1 MPNRVALSSLNAS
14 TIDILNVIRANAS
27 IEYQSSVPEI
37 TTETDIPVVGEILYG
52 TPALANQFIN
62 ALINRIA
69 LVRVKSATFNN
80 PYARLKK
87 GYLEYGE
94 SIEDVFVDIARVM
107 IFSNEK
113 AEDRELKQ
121 YIPDVKSA
129 FYAINWRTIYPV
141 TVSEEQ
147 LQTAFLSI
155 NGVQDMIARIVDGV
169 YRAAEYDEF
178 LLFKYMLI
186 KTISKGKIYPV
197 AVDLDN
203 IKNAAVAF
211 RSYSNR
217 FQFMSNKYNSY
228 GVKNA
233 APRDRQV
240 IFMDSDF
247 NAQFD
252 VEVLADAFNM
262 DKANFIGSLYLIDD
276 FTTFDNER
284 FATIRAE
291 SDMIEEVTDAE
302 LALMANVK
310 AVLLDEDFFQIYDN
324 LAKFTE
330 KFIASGLRWNYFYH
344 TWKTVAFSPFANAVV
359 FVSDDATTTLPA
371 TFTVT
376 VASKSGNANATVFTL
391 AAPDSATLQPE
402 NIHYIMDQ
410 TNIAAGVSV
419 LPYGGVIIPESP
431 ETNPATISV
440 TLKASI
446 NGVEYT
452 AGSAMT
458 VATAVGAT
466 LTFAPTSNA
475 SAGGSGGSQSGG
487 GTTEGGGTEAGG
499 GTTTNP

>member
-27 IEYQSSVPEI
+27 IEYQSAVPEI
-37 TTETDIPVVGEILYG
+37 QTETDIPVVGEILYG

-62 ALINRIA
+62 ALVNRIA
-69 LVRVKSATFNN
+69 LVRVKSATFNS

-141 TVSEEQ
+141 TVSDEQ

-178 LLFKYMLI
+178 LLFKYLLI

-197 AVDLDN
+197 AVDTSS

-233 APRDRQV
+233 APRERQV

-276 FTTFDNER
+276 FTSFDNER
-284 FATIRAE
+284 FETIRAE
-291 SDMIEEVTDAE
+291 SDMIEEVTAAE

-310 AVLLDEDFFQIYDN
+310 AVLLDEDFFQVYDN

-330 KFIASGLRWNYFYH
+330 KFVASGLRWNYFYH
-344 TWKTVAFSPFANAVV
+344 TWKTVAYSPFANAVV
-359 FVSDDATTTLPA
+359 FVDDAATVTTPA

-391 AAPDSATLQPE
+391 SGPDAATLQPS
-402 NIHYIMDQ
+402 NVHYVQDE
-410 TNIAAGVSV
+410 TNTAAGVGILS
-419 LPYGGVIIPESP
+419 YGGVIIPESP
-431 ETNPATISV
+431 ETDPATVSA
-440 TLKASI
+440 TLHATV
-446 NGVEYT
+446 NGVPYT
-452 AGSAMT
+452 AGSAVT
-458 VATAVGAT
+458 VATAVGDT
-466 LTFAPTSNA
+466 LTFSKD
-475 SAGGSGGSQSGG
+475 S
-487 GTTEGGGTEAGG
+487 
-499 GTTTNP
+499 